1 MKRQLLIIL
10 LLSVVVSNEIS
21 FKEISLKGQITDPKQ
36 EISGMDWYK
45 NQLVLLPENLG
56 GFLYMISKQKIFK
69 SIDSS
74 NPQSIEP
81 KKTVFTTPDY
91 SKFIPGFEGLEA
103 IAFNKNDVYI
113 TIEANDG
120 GQMQGY
126 LAWGNIDPNT
136 HQVTIPKQNLLKLE
150 TPVQIKNMAF
160 ESLLIYKNSV
170 IAIYEAQG
178 INLQKSVWQ
187 YQISLDEKSVTK
199 INFPNV
205 EYRINDV
212 TRLNKA
218 NKFWAINYL
227 WVGDKKY
234 LKPGKDL
241 LMNGHKKGKT
251 HTDFPHVER
260 LIEFTI
266 DENSITLTD
275 SAPIQLKLDKNDSR
289 NWEGIVRLDNKGFL
303 ITTDKYPR
311 MILGFV
317 PINIP

>member
-10 LLSVVVSNEIS
+10 LLSVGVSNEIS
-21 FKEISLKGQITDPKQ
+21 FKEISLKGKITDPKQ

-136 HQVTIPKQNLLKLE
+136 HQVTL
-150 TPVQIKNMAF
+150 
-160 ESLLIYKNSV
+160 SLIH
-170 IAIYEAQG
+170 I
-178 INLQKSVWQ
+178 
-187 YQISLDEKSVTK
+187 
-199 INFPNV
+199 
-205 EYRINDV
+205 
-212 TRLNKA
+212 
-218 NKFWAINYL
+218 
-227 WVGDKKY
+227 
-234 LKPGKDL
+234 
-241 LMNGHKKGKT
+241 
-251 HTDFPHVER
+251 
-260 LIEFTI
+260 
-266 DENSITLTD
+266 
-275 SAPIQLKLDKNDSR
+275 
-289 NWEGIVRLDNKGFL
+289 
-303 ITTDKYPR
+303 
-311 MILGFV
+311 
-317 PINIP
+317 

>member
-21 FKEISLKGQITDPKQ
+21 FKEISLKGQITDPQQ

-136 HQVTIPKQNLLKLE
+136 HHVTIPKQNLLKLE
-150 TPVQIKNMAF
+150 TPIQIKNMAF

-199 INFPNV
+199 INFP
-205 EYRINDV
+205 
-212 TRLNKA
+212 K
-218 NKFWAINYL
+218 
-227 WVGDKKY
+227 
-234 LKPGKDL
+234 
-241 LMNGHKKGKT
+241 
-251 HTDFPHVER
+251 
-260 LIEFTI
+260 
-266 DENSITLTD
+266 S
-275 SAPIQLKLDKNDSR
+275 
-289 NWEGIVRLDNKGFL
+289 
-303 ITTDKYPR
+303 
-311 MILGFV
+311 
-317 PINIP
+317 